1 MTSLPAASVR
11 NPFVPH
17 RARVIHSLT
26 PSKPGASDQGIKCTP
41 HPSAQTKESL
51 AINKT
56 KTHVRQ
62 NGPFLPP
69 RWWRNSWV
77 LVESRP
83 VIIAVFLRSFWGGKG
98 DRGCF
103 IETTTTTTTACRSV
117 AQVPGKGG
125 VPSLHE
131 NHNGS

>member
-1 MTSLPAASVR
+1 MYPA
-11 NPFVPH
+11 P
-17 RARVIHSLT
+17 
-26 PSKPGASDQGIKCTP
+26 
-41 HPSAQTKESL
+41 QTKESL
-51 AINKT
+51 AIDKT

-69 RWWRNSWV
+69 GWWRNSWV

-83 VIIAVFLRSFWGGKG
+83 VIIAVFLRSFWGGEG

-103 IETTTTTTTACRSV
+103 NETTTTTTTACRSV

-131 NHNGS
+131 NDNGS